1 MNLDETTK
9 QAYARLDE
17 VRDFKDSIKAQL
29 LPIQRQL
36 RDIQAQ
42 FDEKLYV
49 RDRNDSGILL
59 AENDVRCYKQ
69 CLELDTSRL
78 DQLDSMLLKD
88 EQTW

>member
-17 VRDFKDSIKAQL
+17 VREFKDSIKAQL

-59 AENDVRCYKQ
+59 AESDARCYK
-69 CLELDTSRL
+69 
-78 DQLDSMLLKD
+78 
-88 EQTW
+88 

>member
-17 VRDFKDSIKAQL
+17 VREFKDSIKAQL

-59 AENDVRCYKQ
+59 AESDVRCYKQ